1 MLTIILVVGYFL
13 FCVGMAFFL
22 DYRTKK
28 RKLNET
34 AVEYSAGKN
43 SMGLFMAFSLM
54 CGNLIS
60 SSYIIGNS
68 SAVIEHDIAY
78 QWTFYG
84 YIIGWALTCAYIPI
98 YRSICYK
105 YGCSSLG
112 EIFGK
117 LFSKRV
123 SVCVSVMIFVSF
135 ASAVSAQTV
144 IVSNLLQ
151 SLLGI
156 RSEVTMTVTI
166 AAMILLALQGGMK
179 GLARINMV
187 HVVVLSVSVVAIFIA
202 VMTSVGW
209 DFGQVYRALEPQGT
223 FKLIGGSRSN
233 SYIIGTL
240 AIQPFVTVVN
250 ALSISAAIGAKDA
263 KTAQKA
269 QSIMPIFAIFF
280 FGLVI
285 IAACCGKFLW
295 PDMDPG
301 TAWYTIAGHYGPA
314 MAALASC
321 GVLAASMSTAPT
333 YIMVMSSTAME
344 LYTPLR
350 KSPMSEKQ
358 KMFLTK
364 LLIVVFG
371 ILFQLLGLLS
381 SDVVD
386 ILSNALTVRAVC
398 GLTFTLFLLWKRP
411 NEKSIF
417 YSMVLGIIVCVVW
430 IVYGYVFGTSPFGI
444 QITYAGGIVAL
455 ATQIIVTLVTT
466 RSGERSDS
474 YQLYKEA
481 RKEMKA
487 AIAAGKRV

>member
-34 AVEYSAGKN
+34 AVEYSTGKN

-223 FKLIGGSRSN
+223 FRLQKQFLHHRYACHSALCYGCKCIVHLCGDRRQGRQDRTEGSIHHAYFCNFLFWIG
-233 SYIIGTL
+233 
-240 AIQPFVTVVN
+240 
-250 ALSISAAIGAKDA
+250 
-263 KTAQKA
+263 
-269 QSIMPIFAIFF
+269 
-280 FGLVI
+280 
-285 IAACCGKFLW
+285 
-295 PDMDPG
+295 
-301 TAWYTIAGHYGPA
+301 HH
-314 MAALASC
+314 SC
-321 GVLAASMSTAPT
+321 
-333 YIMVMSSTAME
+333 
-344 LYTPLR
+344 
-350 KSPMSEKQ
+350 
-358 KMFLTK
+358 
-364 LLIVVFG
+364 
-371 ILFQLLGLLS
+371 
-381 SDVVD
+381 
-386 ILSNALTVRAVC
+386 
-398 GLTFTLFLLWKRP
+398 LLWQVPVARHG
-411 NEKSIF
+411 SGDCLVHHCRSLRSRHGGAGQLRRAGGQ
-417 YSMVLGIIVCVVW
+417 Y
-430 IVYGYVFGTSPFGI
+430 VYGADLHHGNVQYCNGALYSP
-444 QITYAGGIVAL
+444 A
-455 ATQIIVTLVTT
+455 
-466 RSGERSDS
+466 
-474 YQLYKEA
+474 
-481 RKEMKA
+481 
-487 AIAAGKRV
+487 

>member
-1 MLTIILVVGYFL
+1 MFTIILVVGYFL

-22 DYRTKK
+22 DLKAKQKK
-28 RKLNET
+28 LQET
-34 AVEYSAGKN
+34 AEEYSTGKN
-43 SMGLFMAFSLM
+43 SMSLFMAFSLM

-68 SAVIEHDIAY
+68 SAIIEHDIAY

-84 YIIGWALTCAYIPI
+84 YIIGWALTCLYIPI

-117 LFSKRV
+117 LFSHRV

-144 IVSNLLQ
+144 IVSNLLK

-156 RSEVTMTVTI
+156 PGEITMTVSIT
-166 AAMILLALQGGMK
+166 AMILLALQGGMK

-187 HVVVLSVSVVAIFIA
+187 HVVVLSLSVVAIFIA
-202 VMTSVGW
+202 VMSSVGW
-209 DFGQVYRALEPQGT
+209 NFGEVYRTLEPQGT
-223 FKLIGGSRSN
+223 FKLFGGSRSN

-285 IAACCGKFLW
+285 MAACCGKFLW
-295 PDMDPG
+295 PDLEG
-301 TAWYTIAGHYGPA
+301 ATAWYTIAGHYGPV

-333 YIMVMSSTAME
+333 YIMVMSSTATE
-344 LYTPLR
+344 LYAPLR
-350 KSPMSEKQ
+350 KTPMTEKN
-358 KMFLTK
+358 KLFLTK

-371 ILFQLLGLLS
+371 VVFQLLGLLS
-381 SDVVD
+381 SDVVN

-417 YSMVLGIIVCVVW
+417 CSMVLGIIVCVIW
-430 IVYGYVFGTSPFGI
+430 IVYGYIFGTSPFGI

-455 ATQIIVTLVTT
+455 ATQIIVTLCTT
-466 RSGERSDS
+466 KRGEASES
-474 YQLYKEA
+474 YLCYKEA
-481 RKEMKA
+481 RQEMRNA
-487 AIAAGKRV
+487 LAAGKQV

>member
-34 AVEYSAGKN
+34 AVEYSTGKN

-166 AAMILLALQGGMK
+166 AAMILL
-179 GLARINMV
+179 
-187 HVVVLSVSVVAIFIA
+187 HF
-202 VMTSVGW
+202 
-209 DFGQVYRALEPQGT
+209 RA
-223 FKLIGGSRSN
+223 
-233 SYIIGTL
+233 
-240 AIQPFVTVVN
+240 A
-250 ALSISAAIGAKDA
+250 
-263 KTAQKA
+263 
-269 QSIMPIFAIFF
+269 
-280 FGLVI
+280 
-285 IAACCGKFLW
+285 
-295 PDMDPG
+295 
-301 TAWYTIAGHYGPA
+301 
-314 MAALASC
+314 
-321 GVLAASMSTAPT
+321 
-333 YIMVMSSTAME
+333 
-344 LYTPLR
+344 
-350 KSPMSEKQ
+350 
-358 KMFLTK
+358 
-364 LLIVVFG
+364 
-371 ILFQLLGLLS
+371 
-381 SDVVD
+381 
-386 ILSNALTVRAVC
+386 
-398 GLTFTLFLLWKRP
+398 
-411 NEKSIF
+411 
-417 YSMVLGIIVCVVW
+417 
-430 IVYGYVFGTSPFGI
+430 
-444 QITYAGGIVAL
+444 
-455 ATQIIVTLVTT
+455 
-466 RSGERSDS
+466 
-474 YQLYKEA
+474 
-481 RKEMKA
+481 
-487 AIAAGKRV
+487 

>member
-34 AVEYSAGKN
+34 AVEYSTGKN

-105 YGCSSLG
+105 YGCSS
-112 EIFGK
+112 
-117 LFSKRV
+117 
-123 SVCVSVMIFVSF
+123 
-135 ASAVSAQTV
+135 SAVSAQTV